1 MLRDQRG
8 SRAMRLLVALGMV
21 TVLMLALVGPAAA
34 QGPVSVVRGAPA
46 NDGAIV
52 NNMAGFP
59 IVESSDL
66 VNKLE
71 RMGPEGVIIRNSTIK
86 DGKIIIPPAGIY
98 YTVRTG
104 GARFPLTNHPV
115 LVLGKTYY
123 VGGVDIKCGVKRD
136 FQIKLK
142 EAVPFGGDWGLD
154 YAVELTSIGSSW
166 GLTKDAPTT
175 FYAATF
181 QILKPS
187 GNYYGTT
194 FPASGAANF
203 ARSAADGLA
212 GKVLAPGYNYQDD
225 PIAGGKS
232 TWIIVKTVEK
242 DKAFVSEAGA
252 CLIAT
257 SEIGDKAYTYSLGTG
272 QSSEL
277 GKYKAKVTALDNAAK
292 TVKLA
297 IVSADMTEKVL
308 AEKTLGP
315 LTAEMLARA
324 GSSNEDYAQ
333 LQLKYE
339 DVMVGLDFL
348 NAPFATSGTVKL
360 AGVSG
365 LFAVTQGQPFKLD
378 PKWVPYIDT

>member
-1 MLRDQRG
+1 MRDQRE
-8 SRAMRLLVALGMV
+8 SRAVRLLVALSMV
-21 TVLMLALVGPAAA
+21 MVLMLALVGPVAV
-34 QGPVSVVRGAPA
+34 QGPVSAVRGSPA
-46 NDGAIV
+46 KDGAIV

-66 VNKLE
+66 VDKVI

-98 YTVRTG
+98 YTIRTG

-115 LVLGKTYY
+115 LLLGKTYY
-123 VGGVDIKCGVKRD
+123 VGGVDIKCGVKRN
-136 FQIKLK
+136 FEIKLN

-154 YAVELTSIGSSW
+154 YAVELSSITSSW

-175 FYAATF
+175 YYAATF

-187 GNYYGTT
+187 GNYYGST
-194 FPASGAANF
+194 FPASGATNF
-203 ARSAADGLA
+203 ARSAQDGLA
-212 GKVLAPGYNYQDD
+212 GKELGPGFTYQDD

-242 DKAFVSEAGA
+242 DKAFISEAGA
-252 CLIAT
+252 CLVAT
-257 SEIGDKAYTYSLGTG
+257 SEIGDKAYAYSLGIG
-272 QSSEL
+272 QSGDL
-277 GKYKAKVTALDNAAK
+277 GKYKAKVTALDNAGK
-292 TVKLA
+292 TVKVA

-315 LTAEMLARA
+315 ITPEMLARI
-324 GSSNEDYAQ
+324 GSSIEDYAK

-339 DVMVGLDFL
+339 DVMVGLDAL

-360 AGVSG
+360 VGVSG

>member
-1 MLRDQRG
+1 MKRDQRG
-8 SRAMRLLVALGMV
+8 SRAMRLLVALSMV

-34 QGPVSVVRGAPA
+34 QGPVSAVRGAPA
-46 NDGAIV
+46 KDGAIV

-59 IVESSDL
+59 IVESSDRISA
-66 VNKLE
+66 LE

-86 DGKIIIPPAGIY
+86 DGKIIIPPGGIY
-98 YTVRTG
+98 YTIRTG

-136 FQIKLK
+136 FEIKLK

-166 GLTKDAPTT
+166 GLTKTA
-175 FYAATF
+175 AATF
-181 QILKPS
+181 SILKPS

-194 FPASGAANF
+194 FPASGAADY
-203 ARSAADGLA
+203 ARSAEDGLA
-212 GKVLAPGYNYQDD
+212 GKPLAPGYNYQDD
-225 PIAGGKS
+225 PISGGKS

-242 DKAFVSEAGA
+242 DKAFISEVGA
-252 CLIAT
+252 CLVAT

-272 QSSEL
+272 QSGDL
-277 GKYKAKVTALDNAAK
+277 GKYKAKVTALDNAGM
-292 TVKLA
+292 TVKVA
-297 IVSADMTEKVL
+297 IVSADMTEKIL

-315 LTAEMLARA
+315 ITAQMLARI
-324 GSSNEDYAQ
+324 GSSSDDYTK

-339 DVMVGLDFL
+339 DVMVGLDAL
-348 NAPFATSGTVKL
+348 NAPFATSGKVNL
-360 AGVSG
+360 VGVSG
-365 LFAVTQGQPFKLD
+365 LIAMTQGAPFPLD

>member
-1 MLRDQRG
+1 MRDQRE
-8 SRAMRLLVALGMV
+8 SRAVRLLVALSMV
-21 TVLMLALVGPAAA
+21 MVLMLALVGPVAA
-34 QGPVSVVRGAPA
+34 QGPVSAVRGSPA
-46 NDGAIV
+46 KDGAIV

-66 VNKLE
+66 VDKVI

-98 YTVRTG
+98 YTIRTG

-115 LVLGKTYY
+115 LLLGKTYY
-123 VGGVDIKCGVKRD
+123 VGGVDIKCGVKRN
-136 FQIKLK
+136 FEIKLN

-154 YAVELTSIGSSW
+154 YAVELSSITSSW

-175 FYAATF
+175 YYAATF

-187 GNYYGTT
+187 GNYYGST
-194 FPASGAANF
+194 FPASGATNF
-203 ARSAADGLA
+203 ARSAQDGLA
-212 GKVLAPGYNYQDD
+212 GKELGPGFTYQDD

-242 DKAFVSEAGA
+242 DKAFISEAGA
-252 CLIAT
+252 CLVAT
-257 SEIGDKAYTYSLGTG
+257 SEIGDKAYAYSLGIG
-272 QSSEL
+272 QSGDL
-277 GKYKAKVTALDNAAK
+277 GKYKAKVTALDNAGK
-292 TVKLA
+292 TVKVA

-315 LTAEMLARA
+315 ITPEMLARI
-324 GSSNEDYAQ
+324 GSSIEDYAK

-339 DVMVGLDFL
+339 DVMVGLDAL

-360 AGVSG
+360 VGVSG